1 MYRRWY
7 ENPWVWGGLGALV
20 VGGFVLLPD
29 ARFAVSDI
37 IVRGEKV
44 TDATWFNDDEAYG
57 FIIDDPP
64 SLAAQASFSLGVP
77 IDVDTYS
84 GARMVRSEGA
94 RQGLVRMHVAMNDL
108 ATFPYAS
115 TLTGLLTYS
124 TDPDRKGY
132 YGKQY
137 SGPMPADTV
146 NSIQGFP
153 NANKRRY
160 STAADPY
167 DSDVKIAKQAIAER
181 AAGIDRVDGATKFID
196 KSSMGVQVGSS
207 SFDAVDTKWKADGL
221 VAFTMPELGSDLVL
235 YKKG

>member
-1 MYRRWY
+1 MPKQWY
-7 ENPWVWGGLGALV
+7 NNPWIWAGLGVVV

-37 IVRGEKV
+37 IVRGNKV

-57 FIIDDPP
+57 FIIDEPEA
-64 SLAAQASFSLGVP
+64 LAAQASFSLGVT

-84 GARMVRSEGA
+84 LARMIRSEGA
-94 RQGLVRMHVAMNDL
+94 RQGLVRAHVAMNDL
-108 ATFPYAS
+108 KTFAYAS
-115 TLTGLLTYS
+115 SLTGLLTYS

-137 SGPMPADTV
+137 SGPMAADTV

-167 DSDVKIAKQAIAER
+167 DSDVQTAQIAIAER
-181 AAGIDRVDGATKFID
+181 ATGVDRVDGATKFID
-196 KSSMGVQVGSS
+196 KSSMGVQVGSK
-207 SFDAVDTKWKADGL
+207 SFDAIDAQWQADGL
-221 VAFTMPELGSDLVL
+221 VPFTLAGVGTDLVF

>member
-7 ENPWVWGGLGALV
+7 ENPWIWGGLGVLV
-20 VGGFVLLPD
+20 IGGFVLIPD
-29 ARFAVSDI
+29 ARFAVNDI

-44 TDATWFNDDEAYG
+44 TDSTWFNDDEAYG
-57 FIIDDPP
+57 FVIDEPA
-64 SLAAQASFSLGVP
+64 SLAAQASFAVGVP
-77 IDVDTYS
+77 VDVDTYS
-84 GARMVRSEGA
+84 LARMIRSEGA
-94 RQGLVRMHVAMNDL
+94 RQGLVRAHVAMNDL
-108 ATFPYAS
+108 VGFAYAT

-137 SGPMPADTV
+137 SGPMAADTANNV
-146 NSIQGFP
+146 QGFP

-167 DSDVKIAKQAIAER
+167 DSDVQTAQTALAER
-181 AAGIDRVDGATKFID
+181 AAGVDRVDGATKFID
-196 KSSMGVQVGSS
+196 KSSMGVQVGSK
-207 SFDAVDTKWKADGL
+207 SFDTIDASWKASGL
-221 VAFTMPELGSDLVL
+221 VSFTMPDLGTDLVL